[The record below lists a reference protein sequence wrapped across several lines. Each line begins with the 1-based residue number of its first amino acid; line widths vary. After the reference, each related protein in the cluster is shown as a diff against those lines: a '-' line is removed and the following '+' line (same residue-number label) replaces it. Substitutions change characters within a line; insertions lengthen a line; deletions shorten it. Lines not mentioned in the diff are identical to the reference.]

1 MANIGISRASY
12 YAENAVSKLQV
23 SKSNSMQRLAS
34 GKENA
39 SAGDRASFVT
49 MKDTFRLDLA
59 ANKAAMKSMSVTQGY
74 LATAVDA
81 LDSASAILAK
91 LQELAILGANGT
103 NTAADNA
110 AIDAEAEALALRFH
124 NIVQDAQY
132 KGASVF
138 TSHDASSQVAAGSNT
153 ALSFGIAQLSYD
165 EIFDHTNPALNV
177 TERGKTYEII
187 APLTDAEKSAIARE
201 AKDAAEADLIV
212 GAKFTTITPV
222 VRPPGAPA
230 PTDNVLVIG
239 TDLPGAN
246 NNVVARLQA
255 AGHNVTLENG
265 LAATDVPNDISNYD
279 QVWDLRHTSEF
290 SQQSINS
297 YDDFVKDGGFLYI
310 ATEFSPRQDDANATK
325 ATLISQMGGG
335 TFTIPQRF
343 ARDTVNTGVSNPYMT
358 DNLQIDYDDV
368 SPILN
373 PNGTPLIT
381 DANGD
386 VTAMMW
392 VGNANDLGSGYKG
405 TVITVSDI
413 NWLDQ
418 FTDNNKWS
426 EGRIYDARSG
436 KNVQ

>member
-12 YAENAVSKLQV
+12 YAENAVSKLQI

-34 GKENA
+34 GKDNA

-124 NIVQDAQY
+124 NIIQDAQY

-201 AKDAAEADLIV
+201 AKDVAEADLIV

-279 QVWDLRHTSEF
+279 QIWDLRHGSEF
-290 SQQSINS
+290 
-297 YDDFVKDGGFLYI
+297 
-310 ATEFSPRQDDANATK
+310 R
-325 ATLISQMGGG
+325 
-335 TFTIPQRF
+335 
-343 ARDTVNTGVSNPYMT
+343 
-358 DNLQIDYDDV
+358 
-368 SPILN
+368 
-373 PNGTPLIT
+373 
-381 DANGD
+381 
-386 VTAMMW
+386 
-392 VGNANDLGSGYKG
+392 
-405 TVITVSDI
+405 
-413 NWLDQ
+413 
-418 FTDNNKWS
+418 NN
-426 EGRIYDARSG
+426 
-436 KNVQ
+436 Q